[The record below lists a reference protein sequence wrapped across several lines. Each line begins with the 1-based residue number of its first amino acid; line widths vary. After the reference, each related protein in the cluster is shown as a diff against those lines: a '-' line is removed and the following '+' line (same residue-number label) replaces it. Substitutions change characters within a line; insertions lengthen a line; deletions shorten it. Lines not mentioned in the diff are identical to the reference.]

1 MNFYVFLILL
11 TFVIVDVRDSI
22 FGIAMRTSNH
32 EHRITKIMSHQSLII
47 TQKSAKDL
55 SKLQKQFNANVKKIN
70 DLKQRLEEEGNQ
82 LKTIMTKIQA
92 EIIPLERRHNEKIVE
107 LVRVFD
113 RHHDDTFFKKKE
125 KEKIADFILNHTED
139 LIRAGFEELK
149 EVHDKYADET
159 FDEMDAEAEDMTASM
174 MKDMMGS
181 MFGIDFEEDAD
192 VSNPQKMQ
200 EYIAQKMEEK
210 EAEAEAKKA
219 SKKKTAK
226 QIEKEEKIKLEANN
240 ISKAARSIYTD
251 LVKAF
256 HPDRE
261 RDEDERLRKTE
272 IMKRVTQAYEKDDL
286 FELLRLK
293 IELQGSDIES
303 LTMADEQLK
312 YYNKILKEQVNE
324 LEESLWQLRMG
335 ASGPMGMMGGG
346 PDLFQKFGGDAKQM
360 KTKFTREIN
369 RMKKG
374 IQALETE
381 IMTLTPRENM
391 RRYLKQYQIEEDFD
405 DMDFMNFLPPSFFR

>member
-1 MNFYVFLILL
+1 
-11 TFVIVDVRDSI
+11 
-22 FGIAMRTSNH
+22 
-32 EHRITKIMSHQSLII
+32 MSHQSLII
-47 TQKSAKDL
+47 TQKSVKDL

-70 DLKQRLEEEGNQ
+70 ELKIRFEEESNQ
-82 LKTIMTKIQA
+82 LKTIMTRIQA
-92 EIIPLERRHNEKIVE
+92 EVVPLERKHNAKIVE
-107 LVRVFD
+107 LVHVFD
-113 RHHDDTFFKKKE
+113 RHYDDAFFKKKE
-125 KEKIADFILNHTED
+125 KEKIADFILNHAED
-139 LIRAGFEELK
+139 LIHAGFDELK
-149 EVHDKYADET
+149 AVHDKYADET
-159 FDEMDAEAEDMTASM
+159 FDEIDAEAEDMTANM

-181 MFGIDFEEDAD
+181 MFGIDFEDDVD
-192 VSNPQKMQ
+192 VSNPHKMQ

-219 SKKKTAK
+219 NKKKTAK
-226 QIEKEEKIKLEANN
+226 QLEKEEKIKEETKN

-261 RDEDERLRKTE
+261 RDETERLRKTE
-272 IMKRVTQAYEKDDL
+272 IMKQVTQAYEKDDL

-324 LEESLWQLRMG
+324 LENNLWQLRMG

-346 PDLFQKFGGDAKQM
+346 IDLFQKFGGDAKQM
-360 KTKFTREIN
+360 KAKFTREMN
-369 RMKKG
+369 RLKKG

-381 IMTLTPRENM
+381 IMSLTPRENM

>member
-1 MNFYVFLILL
+1 
-11 TFVIVDVRDSI
+11 
-22 FGIAMRTSNH
+22 
-32 EHRITKIMSHQSLII
+32 MSHQSLII

-70 DLKQRLEEEGNQ
+70 DLKQRLEDEGNQ
-82 LKTIMTKIQA
+82 LKTIMTRIQA
-92 EIIPLERRHNEKIVE
+92 EIIPMERKHNEKIVE

-210 EAEAEAKKA
+210 EAETEAKKA

-335 ASGPMGMMGGG
+335 ASMPMGMMGGG
-346 PDLFQKFGGDAKQM
+346 PDLFQKFGGDVKQM

-369 RMKKG
+369 RLKKG

-381 IMTLTPRENM
+381 IMSLTPRENM

-405 DMDFMNFLPPSFFR
+405 DMDFMNFLPLSFFK